1 MIKIALNGGKPKT
14 ENPNL
19 PTSFEEYKKEIDW
32 FQAHGLHDFH
42 IHFRDPEGQDTLLQ
56 KYVQPQWEALKI
68 ACPGCRIGIGSPL
81 LFGRTHEKRMEE
93 ISAWTWKPDYISLN
107 IPEEGSNELAQL
119 LIEKKVPIEYS
130 CFTIDDALVFEK
142 QGYADSTFRVL
153 VEVSGEKDG
162 QRTVDK
168 AVQIYQY
175 LDDRYPHLE
184 YVIHGEDIYTWDVIH
199 YAKAFHL
206 NWRIG
211 MEDISCDE
219 HGHELTSN
227 VALYRHALE
236 I

>member
-1 MIKIALNGGKPKT
+1 MIKIALNGGKSKE

-19 PTSFEEYKKEIDW
+19 PVTLEEYKQEIDW

-42 IHFRDPEGQDTLLQ
+42 IHFRDPAGLDTLEQ
-56 KYVQPQWEALKI
+56 KYVQPQWEALKS
-68 ACPGCRIGIGSPL
+68 AFPGCRIGIGSPL

-93 ISAWTWKPDYISLN
+93 IDAWTWKPDYISLN
-107 IPEEGSNELAQL
+107 IPEEGSDELARL
-119 LIEKKVPIEYS
+119 LIKKNVPIEYS
-130 CFTIDDALVFEK
+130 CFTIDDAYAFEK

-162 QRTVDK
+162 PATVDK

-175 LDDRYPHLE
+175 LHDRYPDLE

-199 YAKAFHL
+199 YAKAFGL

-211 MEDISCDE
+211 MEDITCDE
-219 HGHELTSN
+219 HGHELTNN
-227 VALYRHALE
+227 VALYQHALE

>member
-1 MIKIALNGGKPKT
+1 MIKIALNGGKSKE

-19 PTSFEEYKKEIDW
+19 PTTFAEYKQEIDW

-42 IHFRDPEGQDTLLQ
+42 IHFRDPAGLDTLEQ
-56 KYVQPQWEALKI
+56 KYVQPQWEALKT
-68 ACPGCRIGIGSPL
+68 AYPGCRIGIGSPL
-81 LFGRTHEKRMEE
+81 LFRRTHEKRMAE
-93 ISAWTWKPDYISLN
+93 IDAWTWKPDYISLN
-107 IPEEGSNELAQL
+107 IPEEGSDELARL
-119 LIEKKVPIEYS
+119 LIKKNVPIEYS
-130 CFTIDDALVFEK
+130 CFTIDDAYAFKK

-162 QRTVDK
+162 PATVDK

-175 LDDRYPHLE
+175 LHDRYPDLE

-199 YAKAFHL
+199 YAKAFGL

-211 MEDISCDE
+211 MEDITCDE

-227 VALYRHALE
+227 VALYQHALE